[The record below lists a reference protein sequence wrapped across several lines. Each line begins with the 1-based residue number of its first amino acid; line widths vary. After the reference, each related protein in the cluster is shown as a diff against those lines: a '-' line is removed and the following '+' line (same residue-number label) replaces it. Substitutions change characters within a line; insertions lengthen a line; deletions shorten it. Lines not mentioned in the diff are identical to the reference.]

1 MRHRHDAFSP
11 PSGLAGGRCP
21 KTFEERLPHPVGRG
35 VRNGPART
43 SKTSAAVRE
52 VRSVRSSV
60 AGGADAFEARAGT
73 KTGEQETVKPQ
84 TGSTRSRP
92 APAKK
97 HEKRRARSRRRSRR
111 VRGLPRQENRRTGNI
126 LRKFLTPPVLLFS
139 ARRAEV
145 PHASC
150 SPVLGPSRG
159 GFSCLLFSCSD
170 LTTRAGGR
178 RATHARGAGRLRR
191 SAEMPAQRARSVRG

>member
-1 MRHRHDAFSP
+1 MRHRHAAFSP

-43 SKTSAAVRE
+43 SKTSAVVRE
-52 VRSVRSSV
+52 VRSVRGSV
-60 AGGADAFEARAGT
+60 AGGADAFGARADT

-97 HEKRRARSRRRSRR
+97 QENRRARSRR

-126 LRKFLTPPVLLFS
+126 LRKSLTPPVLLFS

-150 SPVLGPSRG
+150 PPVFRHGARRLLTPPVLK
-159 GFSCLLFSCSD
+159 FL
-170 LTTRAGGR
+170 A
-178 RATHARGAGRLRR
+178 
-191 SAEMPAQRARSVRG
+191 